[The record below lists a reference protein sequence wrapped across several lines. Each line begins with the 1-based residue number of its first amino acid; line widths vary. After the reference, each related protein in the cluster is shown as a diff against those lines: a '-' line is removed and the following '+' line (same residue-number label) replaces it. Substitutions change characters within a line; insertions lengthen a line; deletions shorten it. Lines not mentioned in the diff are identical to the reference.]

1 MAAVS
6 RFCAAAATASLRA
19 MTQRGND
26 SDGDTANSKGNTVL
40 GHVIPRRRFTRWAA
54 WYFLLYCGLPV
65 LALGLLVD
73 LLLYT
78 VFTGLFG
85 RCYAIFCLFT

>member
-1 MAAVS
+1 
-6 RFCAAAATASLRA
+6 

-26 SDGDTANSKGNTVL
+26 SDGDTANTVL
-40 GHVIPRRRFTRWAA
+40 GHVIPKRRFTRWAA
-54 WYFLLYCGLPV
+54 WYFVLYFGLPV

-78 VFTGLFG
+78 VFAGLLG